1 MQYMGLGVAPEQIEH
16 VFERFWRAEQ
26 SRSHWDG
33 GAGLGLAIALA
44 IAENHGGAIA
54 VTSEL
59 GVGSRFTVR
68 LPVGTIFD

>member
-1 MQYMGLGVAPEQIEH
+1 LY
-16 VFERFWRAEQ
+16 
-26 SRSHWDG
+26 SRSHWAG

-54 VTSEL
+54 VTSKL
-59 GVGSRFTVR
+59 GIGSCFTVR